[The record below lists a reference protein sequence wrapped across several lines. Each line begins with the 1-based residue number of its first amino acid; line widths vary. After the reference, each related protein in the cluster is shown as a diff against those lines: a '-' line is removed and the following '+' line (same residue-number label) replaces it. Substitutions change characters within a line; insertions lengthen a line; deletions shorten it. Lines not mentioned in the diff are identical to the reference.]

1 MLKVS
6 NVTADGTEVPVG
18 YFVDQEV
25 MASVIDVMSSQYP
38 ILKIERDVKEVHLRD
53 EDEVVLVYFESGSHA
68 EAVAYIVSDSVYVD
82 CVPGFLRLAK
92 KGRMTVTESVDPE
105 DREEPLWATVKE
117 KMDAEALNGKKFWL
131 KKLKGEE
138 DEKSC

>member
-6 NVTADGTEVPVG
+6 NVTADGTEVPVA

-25 MASVIDVMSSQYP
+25 MASVIDVLSTEYP
-38 ILKIERDVKEVHLRD
+38 ILKIERGVKEVHLRD

-82 CVPGFLRLAK
+82 CVHGFLKLARK
-92 KGRMTVTESVDPE
+92 SRMTVTESVDPD
-105 DREEPLWATVKE
+105 DRREPLWASVKE

-131 KKLKGEE
+131 KKFKRRLK
-138 DEKSC
+138 

>member
-1 MLKVS
+1 MLKASRVEL
-6 NVTADGTEVPVG
+6 NGTEVPVA

-25 MASVIDVMSSQYP
+25 MASVIDVLSAKYP
-38 ILKIERDVKEVHLRD
+38 ILKIERKAHEVVFRD

-82 CVPGFLRLAK
+82 CVPGFLKLAK

-105 DREEPLWATVKE
+105 DRNEPLWANVKE
-117 KMDAEALNGKKFWL
+117 KMDAEALKGKKFWL
-131 KKLKGEE
+131 KN
-138 DEKSC
+138 